1 MVHFLQ
7 QCLRMVCPLC
17 QVLPI
22 NHKAQVLLVT
32 QCSLWFQV
40 NKDPPLLQQ
49 DSLLNLPKQTPSLN
63 PPFSQLL
70 YHTTTNLRPLVV
82 THSPLVT
89 MQTPS
94 LLCSL
99 PSPPINLHPLVVTIQ
114 YRHLSIQTPP

>member
-63 PPFSQLL
+63 PPLSQLL
-70 YHTTTNLRPLVV
+70 YHTTTNLQPQHSYFSSVSLCHLVPKFV
-82 THSPLVT
+82 
-89 MQTPS
+89 
-94 LLCSL
+94 
-99 PSPPINLHPLVVTIQ
+99 IWE
-114 YRHLSIQTPP
+114 